1 MATSEIKVT
10 SATLRNKKE
19 TLKGHNDKLKNMVNE
34 LVSIHRN
41 LDSQWDGPAN
51 DQFRTNFNQDKRLF
65 DAFTSLIDQYITN
78 LNNDIELYETKEA
91 ANKNIAA
98 TRSKK

>member
-10 SATLRNKKE
+10 SATLRNKKD
-19 TLKGHNDKLKNMVNE
+19 TLKTYNNNLKSMVTE
-34 LVSIHRN
+34 LVSIHNN

-51 DQFRTNFNQDKRLF
+51 DQFRTNFNQDKQLF
-65 DAFTSLIDQYITN
+65 DTFTSLIDKYITN

-91 ANKNIAA
+91 TNKNIAA